1 MGLFNKVMASI
12 GIGAARVDTIL
23 DEIDVRPGDEL
34 TGKVKILGGN
44 VEQRID
50 DLYLYIMTKYEK
62 EVDDKKVNINEK
74 IQLVNIPVS
83 KDIQPQEE
91 IEIPFSFILNEKTP
105 ISSSKSPVWIHTGLD
120 IKKAIDPKDND
131 GLQVK
136 PHPYLQIVMEALD
149 ELGFKIRKIKNEYSH
164 LSRKFSFMQELE
176 LRPTREFRNE
186 LDELE
191 ILYSIHDNYLELII
205 EIDRKAKGLAG
216 IFAEAI
222 DIDETKGRLQITKEE
237 LNKGVDYTTAT
248 IRDAIKNNI

>member
-1 MGLFNKVMASI
+1 
-12 GIGAARVDTIL
+12 
-23 DEIDVRPGDEL
+23 
-34 TGKVKILGGN
+34 
-44 VEQRID
+44 
-50 DLYLYIMTKYEK
+50 
-62 EVDDKKVNINEK
+62 
-74 IQLVNIPVS
+74 
-83 KDIQPQEE
+83 
-91 IEIPFSFILNEKTP
+91 
-105 ISSSKSPVWIHTGLD
+105 
-120 IKKAIDPKDND
+120 
-131 GLQVK
+131 
-136 PHPYLQIVMEALD
+136 
-149 ELGFKIRKIKNEYSH
+149 
-164 LSRKFSFMQELE
+164 MQELE